1 MFRRN
6 ARSRVETRS
15 VTQRVAST
23 DIVDFPHE
31 PKDGQFIMYNAAA
44 GRYETSGKD
53 AVSTAEME
61 ARIQQLIDG
70 APGTLDTLG
79 EIANILGDPTN
90 QTTNLIT
97 KVDAATTKTN
107 LISFDP
113 TAPRSVNLNAIQGVD
128 IADGEITRTKIKAG
142 EVTSSKIADRNVG
155 SQQIALLSVTGNHIA
170 DNTINTSKIQD
181 LSITVGKLGTGSVTS
196 LKIGTGQVISANIG
210 TGQVTFDKLA
220 ANSVRQEHI
229 LDGNISGPKIAD
241 AAVTGT
247 KMAQQTIQTSNLAPA
262 CITNTKMATNSVGT
276 TNIIDATITGPKL
289 ATNSVGTGNI
299 LNFNITD
306 VKIATGSVIAD
317 KIGNSAVTT
326 NKIGNLQVTTP
337 KIAYNAITHEQL
349 ALNSVINDKI
359 KDNEISIQKMKAD
372 SIGTTQLLDNCV
384 TSDKI
389 ANNTITVGDL
399 ANDCVTNV
407 KILDGNVTE
416 TKLAV
421 NSVVSSKIKN
431 RNVTGD
437 KIAENAITDFEL
449 NANAV
454 ETQHIKTSNVTTTKI
469 ADKNITFAK
478 FQDIPANSILGRN
491 DNDSGVVTSV
501 TVLDKQLLIGTGN
514 GFNTATLSGAI
525 TMDNLG
531 QTSLANNSV
540 DRFKI
545 SDGEVTR
552 QKIKAKDLTEAEIAV
567 KTITGGATG
576 NIAFNTIV
584 SENILADEIKQ
595 ANIAAGA
602 VGTTELA
609 DRNVSTIKI
618 ANNAITTNELD
629 TNAVDTAN
637 IQDLKVTSAKLAA
650 NSIITSK
657 IKDGDV
663 TDAKLSDNAVTT
675 AKLTND
681 CVTVAKIQKVDGNTL
696 LVNDAGTTGNL
707 TSKVVGNKQILIG
720 KGAGFN
726 ARVLTGDI
734 DMTNEGLVTINNG
747 AVNSDKLGTNSVTVN
762 KMANN
767 SVGTNQIVSGS
778 VTGGAT
784 GKIAPDTITS
794 DNIAANAVDSSEIK
808 NDAVVT
814 AKIKDQNVTLAKME
828 NAVQNKLNSI
838 DVTGLSTAS
847 PLQLNKVNTNAT
859 NIQNNADAIT
869 ALTTGAPELL
879 NTLDALAAALGDDPN
894 KITTIT
900 TELAN
905 KLDLGDANT
914 TDVGGRQTVYGNK
927 IFHHTISG
935 NIDGNAATATKLALV
950 SGNPVQIAG
959 KNFDGTASITI
970 EPENIN
976 GLTVGSKSII
986 SADERNK
993 IDSITF
999 GTAPQTPIDVF
1010 ALKTNADNSVLIT
1023 DVDQQIQGLK
1033 TFTNNVTINP
1043 NFKLIGNVDGDILKA
1058 SQTNITGLGT
1068 IINLQCSGNA
1078 IAVPGVASTE
1088 NITATGK
1095 TVSAATF
1102 TASAG
1107 VNTVNV
1113 NATGTIT
1120 GNLTGDVTGNMT
1132 GNIKG
1137 KSSTNVL
1144 ENVFTNSSHDGTT
1157 FTPAQ
1162 IKANVIGDLTGN
1174 LTGNISGSANSCSGN
1189 SATATALENTR
1200 KIGNVDFNGTADII
1214 PQQVSID
1221 GTDTTNVDKL
1231 ITFADSNGTQ
1241 QIKNHANLK
1250 YNPSTSNLTVTNI
1263 TSSLVGNVTGNVR
1276 GNLTNTS
1283 DVVLIN
1289 AAAKSAALNS
1299 IIMGGDIT
1307 MNANNIT
1314 GSTGSVLDMETLKGT
1329 LHAGSAA
1336 QPNITSI
1343 GTLTSLAC
1351 SGNITLSNGGDFT
1364 AGAGSVV
1371 TAPTFKA
1378 TSTVATTQFEGNA
1391 TTATKLATSRTIAG
1405 QAFDGSAAITSAE
1418 LAQGGMV
1425 DETTQQ
1431 TLTNKTLAG
1440 VTLSGNLIG
1449 GNKDITG
1456 IDAIT
1461 CTTLAGTISTNAQ
1474 PNITSVGTLTGLTV
1488 SAAIDAN
1495 SQQILRV
1502 GGMEMSGSI
1511 SSSTGADISFKGEA
1525 DKVTLGVYTAGG
1537 LSNGGIT
1544 QNSIALDTVFNGE
1557 LKANGTFVS
1566 TVPLAMGGQNINNVG
1581 VISATTF
1588 SGAFSGN
1595 LTGNADTVT
1604 NGVYL
1609 DNNQTITGSK
1619 IFKGGSDRF
1628 ENGLTI
1634 VNSLTVDTIN
1644 ASANVNAVNF
1654 KGKMIDT
1661 NNNVIVNNDTGSVTF
1676 TGKLVGNSDTAS
1688 KFENSITIGC
1698 GTGINDPVP
1707 KLGGVNSAQ
1716 NSNFDGSQP
1725 LKLTPQHVG
1734 ISTTS
1739 NQLADTTIINGV
1751 ERTKYD
1757 GYDARITT
1765 EKGRIDTLM
1774 NGVDNLNLDTIK
1786 EIGDFLSGTTAGG
1799 LVESLSKKLDLGDS
1813 GTPNAKTDILYNTIQ
1828 FSQKIKAPAGLEGEA
1843 DTATKLA
1850 ATFQLGA
1857 SAEDMLLL
1865 AKENETWV
1873 KTDGS
1878 TDCILK
1884 PAMVGLTVNYDI
1896 GNAATDQAA
1905 SYTNNMI
1912 MTAAE
1917 HAKLAQFNPGAGS
1930 ITDVQLQAA
1939 GAVLAGATQ
1948 GNTISAIHPQK
1959 MESFFRFAVN
1969 TPIFASGINITSGHT
1984 NSLTVGIDAGALSIN
1999 CGDISA
2005 DAITCDSL
2013 TASTGAVTCVGVIST
2028 GDVNVGGGQFTVD
2041 NTNGNLLTK
2050 GTFTVGEPSGTGNGH
2065 QLTTLNG
2072 PLAVSGVV
2080 TLSEVLNAN
2089 KGIAVDTDKF
2099 TVADSTGNTL
2109 IAGTCEI
2116 QSKLT
2121 LSSIVQG
2128 NDCFQANQDCD
2139 LKGKVKVGGDLL
2151 VATDKFTVANA
2162 TGNTVVGGTLGV
2174 SGATTIKNTLKI
2186 QNAGNVDQFT
2196 VAHDNG
2202 NTFVGGTL
2210 DVAGIITASNTL
2222 NGTSGNFNSS
2232 ITVGASVDGNHALEV
2247 AGATGDIFCKG
2258 QLQIDTIKEQA
2269 AGNGVTIETVLLK
2282 DGTVTGNVDVSS
2294 GTLTTS
2300 AAQKQAF
2307 LDTMTGDI
2315 GSAAGVTSIGAGKVA
2330 TAMIADDAVTAAK
2343 LANTGVTAGE
2353 YKTADITIDA
2363 QGRITAAASGTVEIA
2378 EIEDN
2383 AVTSAKIADG
2393 NITTVKIAD
2402 NAITSA
2408 KLANDCVT
2416 ADQIDGDALGT
2427 GLELDGATNK
2437 LQINAQVATLT
2448 GIQELTNKTLT
2459 TPTITSPTITG
2470 TGAIAGT
2477 FTGNLTGN
2485 VTGNADTATN
2495 LSGKYALAALTN
2507 EAGSYLKVNSNYTG
2521 LEWTGL
2527 EGTMSNSIIP
2537 DADDAYDIGSNAF
2550 KIRDIFV
2557 STNSLWVGDDHKISI
2572 DGTGNMKFIKRK
2584 VGTDLASVP
2593 EYVKTAINATTVT
2606 YLASNLPDGE
2616 SVGNAVD
2623 HTLAYKS
2630 INKLNGNA
2638 DLNGNDKMKP
2648 RHWQQYVQSFGTTE
2662 YTTAY
2667 GALSGLHD
2675 KKIRDIY
2682 TTANFANDF
2691 SDESAAKAVVADK
2704 AKAAEVGSALET
2716 ALNSKVELNGATNF
2730 LLINNPPID
2739 ELHATNKSY
2748 VDSVVQGLDVKESVK
2763 LATTQNETLSGLLT
2777 IDGIATV
2784 EDDRVLVKNQTTTTE
2799 NGIYIVKSAG
2809 SWERATDFAAGSD
2822 EKGAF
2827 TFVEQGTQANQGYV
2841 ANGSGVVG
2849 TAAYTFSQFSGAGQI
2864 TAGTGLNKSGNTVSI
2879 DDNTVATVNGTQ
2891 TLTNKTL
2898 TAPEISTISNT
2909 GTTLTLPTTTGTLA
2923 LIDDIKTNTNQL
2935 TNGAG
2940 FITASSSD
2948 TLTNKTIASI
2958 TSGAGGTLTFPVGA
2972 SGETA
2977 VTLATTADVSAKQA
2991 TITGAATTITSNDLT
3006 VSKALVSD
3014 GSGKVAVSSVSSAEL
3029 AHLSGVTSAIQTQLN
3044 GKQASLPTFAASDA
3058 NKVLAINSS
3067 GNGYVYNSPSA
3078 ATLNGTMTGSI
3089 IPDTNA
3095 VYDLGSAE
3103 KKIRHLYLSN
3113 NSLWVGDDHKI
3124 SVDGGEMKFVKRKK
3138 SGVPKYVAD
3147 INENFSAEHANGSLI
3162 TTGDNVDHALAY
3174 DYINYK
3180 EPNSNNEGAHADNST
3195 LLPHHWVLYV
3205 NAFDGQSNKTIDD
3218 VFPAGNFSEDFAEEH
3233 LVGGK
3238 KVQQNAITIGFN
3250 AGQSFQVTTPSSQA
3264 TSDDDTIGELRTKY
3278 NELQAEVSQLRAA
3291 LQGMLKYVPAPP

>member
-707 TSKVVGNKQILIG
+707 TSKVVGDKQILIG

-838 DVTGLSTAS
+838 DVTGLSPAS

-1068 IINLQCSGNA
+1068 IVNLQCSGNA

-2121 LSSIVQG
+2121 LSSIDQG
-2128 NDCFQANQDCD
+2128 DDCFQANQDCD

-2300 AAQKQAF
+2300 AAQKHAI

-2330 TAMIADDAVTAAK
+2330 TAMIADD
-2343 LANTGVTAGE
+2343 
-2353 YKTADITIDA
+2353 
-2363 QGRITAAASGTVEIA
+2363 
-2378 EIEDN
+2378 

-2416 ADQIDGDALGT
+2416 ADQIDGNALGN
-2427 GLELDGATNK
+2427 GLELEETTNK

-2507 EAGSYLKVNSNYTG
+2507 EAGSYLKVNSNTDG

-2537 DADDAYDIGSNAF
+2537 AADDAYDIGSNAF

-2623 HTLAYKS
+2623 HLLAYKS

-2638 DLNGNDKMKP
+2638 ELNGNDKMKP
-2648 RHWQQYVQSFGTTE
+2648 RHWQQYVQSFGS
-2662 YTTAY
+2662 YA
-2667 GALSGLHD
+2667 GLAGLAD

-2691 SDESAAKAVVADK
+2691 SDESAAKADVANV
-2704 AKAAEVGSALET
+2704 AKAAEVGSDLET

-2864 TAGTGLNKSGNTVSI
+2864 TAGIGLNKSGNTISI
-2879 DDNTVATVNGTQ
+2879 DNTVATLNGTQ

-2898 TAPEISTISNT
+2898 TAPTIKLSNNDVI
-2909 GTTLTLPTTTGTLA
+2909 GLPTSAGTLA
-2923 LIDDIKTNTNQL
+2923 LKSELPATDHTQAGYVTDISGKADLASPTFTGTVTLPAIDSNAAATVASTKAYVDGL
-2935 TNGAG
+2935 VNGHTYG
-2940 FITASSSD
+2940 GRI
-2948 TLTNKTIASI
+2948 
-2958 TSGAGGTLTFPVGA
+2958 SGANIG
-2972 SGETA
+2972 
-2977 VTLATTADVSAKQA
+2977 
-2991 TITGAATTITSNDLT
+2991 
-3006 VSKALVSD
+3006 D
-3014 GSGKVAVSSVSSAEL
+3014 GSVTSTEYGYL
-3029 AHLSGVTSAIQTQLN
+3029 NGVTSGIQTQLN

-3058 NKVLAINSS
+3058 NKVLAVNSNA
-3067 GNGYVYNSPSA
+3067 NGYVWANPGA
-3078 ATLNGTMTGSI
+3078 ATLNGTMTGHI

-3095 VYDLGSAE
+3095 AYDLGSAE

-3124 SVDGGEMKFVKRKK
+3124 SVNDGKMKFVKRKTTV
-3138 SGVPKYVAD
+3138 VPKYFLDLTGLTYTASHAANSSNITSGNIAD
-3147 INENFSAEHANGSLI
+3147 GHADAYKYIQASTLAEPTANSQLKPHDWLKYLHAFGTQNSENYTLKTLDDIFPPTNFDLDFSEENLLGGQQVKPNALPIAILATQTTAI
-3162 TTGDNVDHALAY
+3162 DTTG
-3174 DYINYK
+3174 
-3180 EPNSNNEGAHADNST
+3180 ST
-3195 LLPHHWVLYV
+3195 QDKLNHEDAV
-3205 NAFDGQSNKTIDD
+3205 
-3218 VFPAGNFSEDFAEEH
+3218 AGSGLTKAEVK
-3233 LVGGK
+3233 LMR
-3238 KVQQNAITIGFN
+3238 
-3250 AGQSFQVTTPSSQA
+3250 
-3264 TSDDDTIGELRTKY
+3264 DTI
-3278 NELQAEVSQLRAA
+3278 NNLQVEVAELRAA
-3291 LQGMLKYVPAPP
+3291 LQGMIKYEQAP